1 MSKLKEDLAHI
12 VKMTQVIENGVD
24 ENSLADTHFALCMR
38 KESVETV
45 LTNLRIASDWL
56 PILSYHPNRGMLKL
70 IEELVYSHVLPPK
83 EVEIIGGNRTYVL
96 KYPQGNVL
104 IPVQYH
110 ISIREYLNAQSTM
123 IQYGDYAADT
133 VWAYLKEK
141 VEQYN
146 IIKEPVSHV
155 KTH

>member
-24 ENSLADTHFALCMR
+24 ENSLADTHFALSMR

-83 EVEIIGGNRTYVL
+83 EVEIIGGNRTYVF
-96 KYPQGNVL
+96 KYPQGSVL

-110 ISIREYLNAQSTM
+110 IGIRDYLNAQSTM
-123 IQYGDYAADT
+123 IPYGDYVADT
-133 VWAYLKEK
+133 VWAYFKEK

-146 IIKEPVSHV
+146 IIKEPESHV

>member
-24 ENSLADTHFALCMR
+24 ENSLADTHFALNMR

-56 PILSYHPNRGMLKL
+56 PVLSYHPNRGMLKL

-83 EVEIIGGNRTYVL
+83 EVEIIGGNRTYVF
-96 KYPQGNVL
+96 KYPQGSVL
-104 IPVQYH
+104 IPVQCH
-110 ISIREYLNAQSTM
+110 IGIREYLNAQSTM

-133 VWAYLKEK
+133 VWAYFKEK

-146 IIKEPVSHV
+146 IIKEPESHV